1 MDKWNEW
8 YKGVSTES
16 AFRYGDTLTYE
27 KGFDFLKTCGTVE
40 DWGCGT
46 GGFKRFFKN
55 SDVNYVG
62 LDGSDTPFSDRK
74 VDLTSYTSQVDGIF
88 MRHVLEHNYEWKSIL
103 MNALRSFGQKMC
115 LVMFTP
121 FSDET
126 KEIAHNRGHG
136 VDVPDI
142 SFRKED
148 LTDLF
153 DGIDWSVESFQTNT
167 GYGIEHIFFLNK
179 KWLAFYTVQFGPDNH
194 IHPAPSKKYACYYF
208 TDRDRN
214 FEGTGWIPIK
224 LDVPYID
231 DYSACMA
238 AKRVK
243 VLPGR
248 YSTLKPYKHTCY
260 MDSKYMYV
268 DEQFVEEHTK
278 DEIFFREH
286 PFIKNSVWAEL
297 ERSMEAER
305 YSKDRAKTI
314 RYIEHNV
321 QNGLSTETSTHLAG
335 GFIIRTMSKSR
346 LFDETWFRHIHMC
359 GLNDQIS
366 LFFVKQL
373 FRVTSEDW
381 RKTTAYIIHEQ
392 V

>member
-8 YKGVSTES
+8 YKDVSVES

-27 KGFDFLKTCGTVE
+27 KGFEFLKTCGTVE

-74 VDLTSYTSQVDGIF
+74 VDLVTYTSQVDGIF
-88 MRHVLEHNYEWKSIL
+88 MRHVLEHNYQWRSVLE
-103 MNALRSFGQKMC
+103 NALRSFGQKMC
-115 LVMFTP
+115 LVLFTP
-121 FSDET
+121 FSTET

-153 DGIDWSVESFQTNT
+153 GGIDWSIETFQTNT
-167 GYGIEHIFFLNK
+167 GYGVEHIFFLNK
-179 KWLAFYTVQFGPDNH
+179 KWLAFYTVQFGPDEH

-214 FEGTGWIPIK
+214 FGDSGWIPIK
-224 LDVPYID
+224 LDVKCTED
-231 DYSACMA
+231 NACMA
-238 AKRVK
+238 AKQVK

-248 YSTLKPYKHTCY
+248 YLTYAHTCY
-260 MDSKYMYV
+260 LDSKYVHV
-268 DEQFVEEHTK
+268 DEKMVERLTEHPV
-278 DEIFFREH
+278 FFREH
-286 PFIKNSVWAEL
+286 PFIFNSVWTEL
-297 ERSMEAER
+297 EESMQQER
-305 YSKDRAKTI
+305 YKIQRDRYVD
-314 RYIEHNV
+314 YINENIGK
-321 QNGLSTETSTHLAG
+321 GLSPLTPTHLAG
-335 GFIIRTMSKSR
+335 GFIVRDMKKSAP
-346 LFDETWFRHIHMC
+346 FDEAWFQHIQVC

-373 FRVTSEDW
+373 FRDIVRSAPIE
-381 RKTTAYIIHEQ
+381 YGPLVHEQ
-392 V
+392 DTP